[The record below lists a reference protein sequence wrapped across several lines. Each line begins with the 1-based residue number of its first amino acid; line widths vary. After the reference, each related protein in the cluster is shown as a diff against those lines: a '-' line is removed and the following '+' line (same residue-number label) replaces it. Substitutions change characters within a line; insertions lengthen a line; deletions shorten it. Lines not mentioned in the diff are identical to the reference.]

1 MPSRH
6 ALWDDVPDARRAV
19 MRAVKGKDTKPEL
32 AVRRMVHAA
41 GYRYRLHRKDL
52 PGRPDLAFGP
62 RKKVIFV
69 HGWFWHSHSDG
80 VCKAARLPVIRVD
93 YWAAKLEA
101 NRARD
106 ARNVAALK
114 ALGWQVLVIWECWLK
129 DRDGTLMVVRDFLG
143 RRDGAKGT

>member
-1 MPSRH
+1 MPSRN
-6 ALWDDVPDARRAV
+6 APWDDVPDARRAV
-19 MRAVKGKDTKPEL
+19 MRAVKAKDTKPEL

-62 RKKVIFV
+62 RKKVILV
-69 HGWFWHSHSDG
+69 HGCFWHSHSDG
-80 VCKAARLPVIRVD
+80 VCKAASVPVIRVG

-106 ARNVAALK
+106 ARNVAALED
-114 ALGWQVLVIWECWLK
+114 LGWQVLAIWECWLK
-129 DRDGTLMVVRDFLG
+129 DRDGTLMVIRDFLD
-143 RRDGAKGT
+143 RLDGAKGT

>member
-1 MPSRH
+1 
-6 ALWDDVPDARRAV
+6 

-52 PGRPDLAFGP
+52 PGRPDLVFGP

-69 HGWFWHSHSDG
+69 HGCFWHSHSDG
-80 VCKAARLPVIRVD
+80 VCKAASVPKVRAD

-101 NRARD
+101 NRVRD
-106 ARNVAALK
+106 ARNMAALHQS
-114 ALGWQVLVIWECWLK
+114 GWQVLVVWECWLK
-129 DRDGTLMVVRDFLG
+129 DRERTLVSVQTFLADETNGKVPRDSSPGL
-143 RRDGAKGT
+143 A

>member
-1 MPSRH
+1 
-6 ALWDDVPDARRAV
+6 

-52 PGRPDLAFGP
+52 PGRPDLVFGP

-69 HGWFWHSHSDG
+69 HGCFWHSHSDG
-80 VCKAARLPVIRVD
+80 VCKAASVPKARAD

-101 NRARD
+101 NKARD
-106 ARNVAALK
+106 ARNVK
-114 ALGWQVLVIWECWLK
+114 ALEGSGWRVLTVWECWLK

-143 RRDGAKGT
+143 GFDGAEGT